1 MTQRRTPFGARARYW
16 FDSTLA
22 RGTSALFGWMV
33 LLCLG
38 VVVPASA
45 VLVWTDPAAPAS
57 LTGRLALVWHLTGET
72 LRLGGTTGTP
82 LRMLMSVLLALI
94 ALLYVSTLVGLIT
107 TALTERLTAL
117 RRGRSTVLEQGHAV
131 ILGWSEQVFTVVGEL
146 VAANA
151 NQRRAAVAVLADRD
165 KTAMEEALA
174 TKVGPLG
181 RTRLICRSGPTT
193 DPAVLALASPA
204 TAGVVLVLPH
214 DEPDADA
221 EVVKTLLALRAAL
234 AGQGNQPLVVA
245 AVRDD
250 RYRLAAALA
259 AGPGGVVLE
268 SDTVTARMIV
278 QAARRSGLSL
288 VHQELLDFA
297 GDEFYLVAEPSLTGR
312 QFGDALLS
320 YATSSVVGVMRG
332 DTPLLSPP
340 PHTLLLPDDL
350 LIVLTRDD
358 DTARP
363 EDCAEPAEEAAMT
376 SGPPTPARP
385 ERVLLLGWNRR
396 APLIVEQLRRRTRPG
411 SVVDVVADSGG
422 ATARQIDEAA
432 GTTKTTGTDKTIET
446 AVNETHEPTEPT
458 EPTETTE
465 TEEADEAVQSAETDT
480 RGDTAPTPTPAP
492 TPPLDPA
499 PAPAPAP
506 PLTLT
511 LHRGDITRPDTLHR
525 LDVHSYDS
533 VIVLGQDSA
542 PGQPPEDPDN
552 RTLITL
558 LLLRRLEEATGRPLP
573 VVTELIDDRNRAL
586 APISPGADVIIS
598 GKLIG
603 LLMAQISQ
611 NRHLAA
617 VFEELFS
624 ADGAGVRLRPAGDY
638 VLPGC
643 ETSFATVVAAARRR
657 GECAIG
663 YRSQDGSSTGPG
675 YGLRINPHKAERRRW
690 TAEDEVVVVGQD

>member
-1 MTQRRTPFGARARYW
+1 MAQRRTRFGDRARYW

-22 RGTSALFGWMV
+22 RGASALVGWMA
-33 LLCLG
+33 LSCLA

-45 VLVWTDPAAPAS
+45 VVVWTDPAAPAP
-57 LTGRLALVWHLTGET
+57 LADRLVEVWHLTGET
-72 LRLGGTTGTP
+72 LRLGGATGTP
-82 LRMLMSVLLALI
+82 LRVTMSVLLALV

-107 TALTERLTAL
+107 TVLTERLTDL

-131 ILGWSEQVFTVVGEL
+131 VLGWSEQIFTVVSEL

-165 KTAMEEALA
+165 KTAMEDALS
-174 TKVGPLG
+174 TKVGPVG

-193 DPAVLALASPA
+193 DPAVLTLTSPA

-234 AGQGNQPLVVA
+234 AGEGARPPVVA

-250 RYRLAAALA
+250 RYRLAARLA

-268 SDTVTARMIV
+268 SDTVTARLIV
-278 QAARRSGLSL
+278 QAARRPGLSL

-297 GDEFYLVAEPSLTGR
+297 GDEFYLIDEPALAGR
-312 QFGDALLS
+312 PFGDALLS
-320 YATSSVVGVMRG
+320 YPTSCVVGIMRG
-332 DTPLLSPP
+332 ETPLLNPP
-340 PHTLLLPDDL
+340 PQKAVAADDR
-350 LIVLTRDD
+350 LIVISRDD
-358 DTARP
+358 DTASP
-363 EDCAEPAEEAAMT
+363 GDCADLVEKAAMA
-376 SGPPTPARP
+376 SGPPRPARP

-396 APLIVEQLRRRTRPG
+396 APLMVDQLRRRARPG
-411 SVVDVVADSGG
+411 SAVDVVADGG
-422 ATARQIDEAA
+422 EATVRQVTEADA
-432 GTTKTTGTDKTIET
+432 HSGTD
-446 AVNETHEPTEPT
+446 
-458 EPTETTE
+458 
-465 TEEADEAVQSAETDT
+465 
-480 RGDTAPTPTPAP
+480 
-492 TPPLDPA
+492 
-499 PAPAPAP
+499 
-506 PLTLT
+506 LTLT
-511 LHRGDITRPDTLHR
+511 LHPGDVTRPETLEH

-533 VIVLGQDSA
+533 VIVLGQDPA
-542 PGQPPEDPDN
+542 PGQPPDDPDN
-552 RTLITL
+552 RTLVTL
-558 LLLRRLEEATGRPLP
+558 LLLRQLEEATGRELP

-586 APISPGADVIIS
+586 APVSPGADVIIS

-624 ADGAGVRLRPAGDY
+624 ADGTGVRLRPATDY
-638 VLPGC
+638 VLPGH
-643 ETSFATVVAAARRR
+643 ETTFATVVAAARQR

-663 YRSQDGSSTGPG
+663 YRSHDDASTSPG
-675 YGLRINPHKAERRRW
+675 HGVRINPPKAERRRW
-690 TAEDEVVVVGQD
+690 TAEDEVVVVGKD

>member
-1 MTQRRTPFGARARYW
+1 MAQRRAPLGDRARYW

-22 RGTSALFGWMV
+22 RGASAIVGWMA
-33 LLCLG
+33 LLCLA

-45 VLVWTDPAAPAS
+45 VVVWTDPDAPQS
-57 LTGRLALVWHLTGET
+57 LPDRLAAVWHLTGET
-72 LRLGGTTGTP
+72 LRLGGATGTP
-82 LRMLMSVLLALI
+82 LRVTMSVLLALV

-117 RRGRSTVLEQGHAV
+117 RRGRSTVLEHGHV
-131 ILGWSEQVFTVVGEL
+131 VVLGWSEQVFTVVSEL

-165 KTAMEEALA
+165 KTAMEEALR
-174 TKVGPLG
+174 TKVGPVG

-193 DPAVLALASPA
+193 DPAVLTLTSPA
-204 TAGVVLVLPH
+204 TAGVVLVLPR

-234 AGQGNQPLVVA
+234 PGEEARPPVVA

-250 RYRLAAALA
+250 RYRLAATLA

-268 SDTVTARMIV
+268 ADTVTARLIV
-278 QAARRSGLSL
+278 QAARRPGLSL

-297 GDEFYLVAEPSLTGR
+297 GDEFYLVSEPALAGR
-312 QFGDALLS
+312 PFGDALLS
-320 YATSSVVGVMRG
+320 YPTSSVVGIVRG
-332 DTPLLSPP
+332 DTPVLNPP
-340 PHTLLLPDDL
+340 AQTPLAEEDL
-350 LIVLTRDD
+350 LIVISRDD
-358 DTARP
+358 DTVWPA
-363 EDCAEPAEEAAMT
+363 DCAESVEKAAMA
-376 SGPPTPARP
+376 SGPATPARP

-396 APLIVEQLRRRTRPG
+396 APLMVDQLRRRALPG
-411 SVVDVVADSGG
+411 SAVDVVADGG
-422 ATARQIDEAA
+422 EATVRQ
-432 GTTKTTGTDKTIET
+432 
-446 AVNETHEPTEPT
+446 V
-458 EPTETTE
+458 
-465 TEEADEAVQSAETDT
+465 SETDAHH
-480 RGDTAPTPTPAP
+480 GAD
-492 TPPLDPA
+492 
-499 PAPAPAP
+499 
-506 PLTLT
+506 LTLT
-511 LHRGDITRPDTLHR
+511 LHPGDVTRPETLR
-525 LDVHSYDS
+525 DLDVHSYDS
-533 VIVLGQDSA
+533 VIVLGQDPS

-552 RTLITL
+552 RTLVTL
-558 LLLRRLEEATGRPLP
+558 LLLRRLEEATGREIP

-586 APISPGADVIIS
+586 APIGPGADVIIS

-624 ADGAGVRLRPAGDY
+624 ADGTGIRLRPAGDY

-643 ETSFATVVAAARRR
+643 ETTFATVVAAARQR

-663 YRSQDGSSTGPG
+663 YRSRDEASTSPG
-675 YGLRINPHKAERRRW
+675 HGVRINPPKAERRRW
-690 TAEDEVVVVGQD
+690 TAGDEVIVVGKD